1 MDFNLRCIYLPLLMS
16 AILLLANCSNN
27 DLYDKLSNPASI
39 ANSGGNGPGGPPATI
54 YLFSPVSTISGNLG
68 GRAAA
73 DGTCV
78 TARNSNTFPD
88 NRCSNV
94 HAVVSIASV
103 DNLANMPGTYG
114 LPTNQPILGPTI
126 GPSGMIAQNW
136 NSFINGALNNSLTAA
151 GALPSLTSWWSFTAA
166 SGGTQTANNCSNGM
180 STTGNADVGS
190 STSTSTTAINS
201 GTTTSCL
208 SPQQQLLCVCF

>member
-1 MDFNLRCIYLPLLMS
+1 MQFFCSQIAVTTTSTTSSQTPRASPILGVTALAARLRQSIFFRQFQR
-16 AILLLANCSNN
+16 LAE
-27 DLYDKLSNPASI
+27 I
-39 ANSGGNGPGGPPATI
+39 W
-54 YLFSPVSTISGNLG
+54 
-68 GRAAA
+68 AAA

-151 GALPSLTSWWSFTAA
+151 GALPSSTSWWSFSAA
-166 SGGTQTANNCSNGM
+166 TGGTQTANNCSNGM